1 MAQAQVQNFI
11 SKEDFNEFHWKIFL
25 KMFSESKML
34 AAELLEKT
42 GEEASEEKFK
52 NLTKEIL
59 ESKFELLEKY
69 LKKEDN

>member
-1 MAQAQVQNFI
+1 
-11 SKEDFNEFHWKIFL
+11 
-25 KMFSESKML
+25 MFSESKML